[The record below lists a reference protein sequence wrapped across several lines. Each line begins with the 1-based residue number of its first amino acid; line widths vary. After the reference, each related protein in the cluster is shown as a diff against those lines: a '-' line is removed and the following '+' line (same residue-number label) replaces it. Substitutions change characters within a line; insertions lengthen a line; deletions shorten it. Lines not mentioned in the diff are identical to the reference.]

1 MGDSLRNSAALKPN
15 SIFRC
20 QAAWGKPAR
29 RLWQAI
35 HNQILTAWSVE
46 LFALIMLS
54 IYLQGIVSG
63 GPWVIVSPSQQLWA
77 DGYNPRLLQFGHQRH
92 AGNSSNVRTTRPVV
106 AALLEEKSDG
116 NQYQSS

>member
-35 HNQILTAWSVE
+35 HDQILAAWSGGS
-46 LFALIMLS
+46 FAPIMLS
-54 IYLQGIVSG
+54 IYLQGIISG
-63 GPWVIVSPSQQLWA
+63 G
-77 DGYNPRLLQFGHQRH
+77 
-92 AGNSSNVRTTRPVV
+92 T
-106 AALLEEKSDG
+106 
-116 NQYQSS
+116 